1 MELGKPLIAHLALQS
16 YSQSI
21 NLKPYSV
28 FFIVVIASGI
38 LCGLLFQIGEPL
50 HIVAIRHNRF
60 AIHELGYAILFCHIV
75 YSSVLFVAFSST
87 GAKVQ

>member
-1 MELGKPLIAHLALQS
+1 MGATKLYS
-16 YSQSI
+16 Y
-21 NLKPYSV
+21 NLVPYSV
-28 FFIVVIASGI
+28 YVCLIVVIASGI

-75 YSSVLFVAFSST
+75 YSSVLFVAFPST